1 MTKPKPTD
9 PFFGEH
15 SWTEL
20 EIKEI
25 RASCLACLE
34 RSYTS
39 CLAWLR
45 DAMDEAGKPY
55 LMQDEKLASNLE
67 EAADLLR
74 TYRALKDSLIDS

>member
-1 MTKPKPTD
+1 MEKPKPTD

-15 SWTEL
+15 SLTEL
-20 EIKEI
+20 EMTEI

-55 LMQDEKLASNLE
+55 LMQDEKLA
-67 EAADLLR
+67 
-74 TYRALKDSLIDS
+74 TYAVEGEDE